1 MRQAAASTR
10 ALVTGASS
18 GIGRE
23 IVRAFASAG
32 VEVAVIGRSRAKLEA
47 LVADAK
53 EQGTRAKAYDL
64 DLAEV
69 TAVRAAIADIVE
81 DFGGVDILVN
91 SAGMGYTNPIADTSL
106 DDWQQVFALNLTSVL
121 QCIQG
126 VLPSLRARSSGTIVN
141 VASIAAANPFPGWGA
156 YSASK
161 AALVSLTKT
170 LAAEE
175 RDRGI
180 RAIVVSPGAV
190 DTPLWDTET
199 VRVELNRAAMLDPQV
214 VAATIVQAA
223 LLPAGATIE
232 ELTITPSAGAL

>member
-1 MRQAAASTR
+1 MKEAPASTR

-23 IVRAFASAG
+23 IALAFASAG
-32 VEVAVIGRSRAKLEA
+32 VEVAVVGRSQAKLEA
-47 LVADAK
+47 LVAAAGQ
-53 EQGTRAKAYDL
+53 QGTRAKAYHL
-64 DLAEV
+64 DLAAV
-69 TAVRAAIADIVE
+69 TDIRAAVADIVA
-81 DFGGVDILVN
+81 DFGGIDILVN
-91 SAGMGYTNPIADTSL
+91 SAGMGYTNPIAETSL
-106 DDWQQVFALNLTSVL
+106 ADWQQVFALNLTSVL

-126 VLPSLRARSSGTIVN
+126 VLPTLRAQGGGTIVN

-190 DTPLWDTET
+190 NTPLWDTEA
-199 VRVELNRAAMLDPQV
+199 VRVELDRAAMLDPQV
-214 VAATIVQAA
+214 VATAIVQAA
-223 LLPAGATIE
+223 LLPANATIE

>member
-1 MRQAAASTR
+1 MKEAAASTR

-23 IVRAFASAG
+23 IALTFARTG
-32 VEVAVIGRSRAKLEA
+32 VEIAVVGRSQAKLEA
-47 LVADAK
+47 LVAAADQ
-53 EQGTRAKAYDL
+53 QGTRAKAYHL
-64 DLAEV
+64 DLAAV
-69 TAVRAAIADIVE
+69 TDVRAAVVNIVA
-81 DFGGVDILVN
+81 DFGGIDILVN
-91 SAGMGYTNPIADTSL
+91 SAGMGYTNPLTETSL
-106 DDWQQVFALNLTSVL
+106 ADWEQVFALNLTSVL

-126 VLPSLRARSSGTIVN
+126 VLPTLRAQGSGTIVN

-190 DTPLWDTET
+190 NTPLWDTEA

-214 VAATIVQAA
+214 VATAIVQAA
-223 LLPAGATIE
+223 LLPANATIE

>member
-1 MRQAAASTR
+1 MKEIAAPTR

-23 IVRAFASAG
+23 IALAFARAG
-32 VEVAVIGRSRAKLEA
+32 VEVAVVGRSQAKLEA
-47 LVADAK
+47 LVAAASQ
-53 EQGTRAKAYDL
+53 QGARAKAYHL

-69 TAVRAAIADIVE
+69 TTVRAEIAAIVA
-81 DFGGVDILVN
+81 DFGGVDILAN
-91 SAGMGYTNPIADTSL
+91 SAGMGYTNPIAETSL
-106 DDWQQVFALNLTSVL
+106 ADWQQVFALNLTSIL

-126 VLPSLRARSSGTIVN
+126 VLPTLRAQSRGTIVN

-180 RAIVVSPGAV
+180 RAIAISPGAV
-190 DTPLWDTET
+190 DTPLWDTEA
-199 VRVELNRAAMLDPQV
+199 VRIELNRAAMLAPQV

-232 ELTITPSAGAL
+232 ELTIVPSAGAL

>member
-1 MRQAAASTR
+1 MENMTPTR

-23 IVRAFASAG
+23 VALAFARAR
-32 VEVAVIGRSRAKLEA
+32 VEVALVGRSLAKLEN
-47 LVADAK
+47 VAAAIADLGGQAR
-53 EQGTRAKAYDL
+53 TYCL

-69 TAVRAAIADIVE
+69 AIVREEIAAAVA
-81 DFGGVDILVN
+81 DFGGIDILVN
-91 SAGMGYTNPIADTSL
+91 NAGMGYTNSL
-106 DDWQQVFALNLTSVL
+106 GATPLTDWQQVLALNLTSAL
-121 QCIQG
+121 QCIQA
-126 VLPSLRARSSGTIVN
+126 VLPAMQAGGGGTIVN

-175 RDRGI
+175 RAHGI
-180 RAIVVSPGAV
+180 RAIAVSPGAV
-190 DTPLWDTET
+190 NTPLWDTDT
-199 VRVELNRAAMLDPQV
+199 VRADLNRAAMLDPKV
-214 VAATIVQAA
+214 VAETIVRAA

-232 ELTITPSAGAL
+232 EMTISPSAGAL

>member
-1 MRQAAASTR
+1 MKAVVASTR

-23 IVRAFASAG
+23 TALAFARAG
-32 VEVAVIGRSRAKLEA
+32 VEIAVAGRSQAKLEA
-47 LVADAK
+47 LAADASQ
-53 EQGTRAKAYDL
+53 QGTRAKAYHL
-64 DLAEV
+64 DLAAV
-69 TAVRAAIADIVE
+69 TDVRAAIADIVA
-81 DFGGVDILVN
+81 DFGGIDILIN
-91 SAGMGYTNPIADTSL
+91 SAGMGYTNPIAETSL
-106 DDWQQVFALNLTSVL
+106 ADWQQVFALNLTSVL

-126 VLPSLRARSSGTIVN
+126 VLPSLRAQGSGTIVN

-180 RAIVVSPGAV
+180 RAIVISPGAV
-190 DTPLWDTET
+190 NTPLWDTEA
-199 VRVELNRAAMLDPQV
+199 VRVELDRAAMLDPQV

-223 LLPAGATIE
+223 LLPAGATVE